1 MWAASKAMVMKRL
14 RTKELFR
21 SPEISKYS
29 DLWKFST
36 KATAGCRP
44 LSLSLSTLTTSQS
57 LKTRT
62 KDGHRVN
69 TQLIITWFFLTQENW
84 VQYES
89 HLLLIGKPC
98 LSINISLQFCIFTHI
113 DICICNLYLSVSSVH
128 YCVED
133 ISLQVCSWHFALFR
147 QPWVRGWQWWA
158 RVRIW
163 WLMIKRSYDHQMI
176 KMMIN

>member
-1 MWAASKAMVMKRL
+1 MIFRNLKIL
-14 RTKELFR
+14 RPVKSFQQKQQLGVDP
-21 SPEISKYS
+21 S
-29 DLWKFST
+29 
-36 KATAGCRP
+36 

-62 KDGHRVN
+62 KDGQRVN

-147 QPWVRGWQWWA
+147 QPWVRGRQWWA
-158 RVRIW
+158 WVRTW
-163 WLMIKRSYDHQMI
+163 WWSKDHMIIRWLRWWSIDH
-176 KMMIN
+176 